1 MYAFGIGNRFC
12 RIGNRFCGISIGF
25 VGLVIGFRICVMRTV
40 VNRIGFKN

>member
-1 MYAFGIGNRFC
+1 MVLKCMPLVLVIGFV
-12 RIGNRFCGISIGF
+12 GLVIGF